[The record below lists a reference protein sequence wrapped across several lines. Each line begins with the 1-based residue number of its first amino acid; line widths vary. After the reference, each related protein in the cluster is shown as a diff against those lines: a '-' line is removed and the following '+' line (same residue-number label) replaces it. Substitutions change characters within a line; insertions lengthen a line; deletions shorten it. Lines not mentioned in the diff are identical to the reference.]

1 MDESKELQQ
10 MYTILRTT
18 IYLLLLMEFLVYV
31 PFPFMAGLQETWV
44 GSIMN
49 TVSQFLIYENLVYSR
64 LAILLITCVC
74 SIGTKAK
81 KDLEF
86 DPTKMVAIPFI
97 LGLILTLLSIFIY
110 PHLWSFRLF
119 SMPGNFTVYMFLGF
133 IGTIMMHIALDNISK
148 SIKHGLMKDRMNWE
162 NESFMQETKKITSK
176 DAINIPTLFYYKG
189 KMNKGWINIEQPFRG
204 IWVVGVPGSGKT
216 FSIIEPLIR
225 QESAKGWSMCVYDYK
240 FPVLARKLFY
250 HFEKN
255 KALGNLPKHA
265 TFNVINFV
273 DVEYSRRVNPIQN
286 HYINTVG
293 EASETAVTL
302 MEALQ
307 KGKSGGGGS
316 DDFFKK
322 AAENFLA
329 ACIYFFVNHD
339 IRPYDKEWNILHEV
353 NTKDKHGDIIHTDYY
368 YTDFDKNGNP
378 IVDTSQYDEEAFNK
392 LVERWQAEGKLVR
405 DINRMDWK
413 KNGRPAELYRYKGR
427 YADLP
432 HVLSFILL
440 DYSTIFDVLMTEE
453 KVDSLVAPF
462 VTAYTNKAMDQLEG
476 MVGTL
481 RIYVTRLVTQEAYWV
496 LSGDDFDLKISDPKN
511 PSYLLIANDPKMESI
526 ITALNAVILNRL
538 VSEVNTGEG
547 KNNPVSIIVDELP
560 TLYFNKIDRLQ
571 GTARSNKVSIALGF
585 QSKEQ
590 LEKDYGKE
598 VTAALL
604 GIFGTVVSAATN
616 NKDTVE
622 WISNDVMGKIKQLK
636 EGLSV
641 TRDQTTL
648 SLNEELQPLVPPDKI
663 SNMPAGWLCGTAA
676 RSFTPLDIK
685 KDGSIKIDMAED
697 FKPVKFFAKTNFDM
711 AAIKDEEAHYVEL
724 PKFYTFRNEREKQ
737 ELLAE
742 NFRKIRREVD
752 EVCQKVLSNINN
764 KDGNGNGTAPKA

>member
-1 MDESKELQQ
+1 MAEENQTQNQ
-10 MYTILRTT
+10 MYGLFRVV
-18 IYLLLLMEFLVYV
+18 IYILLLLEFVVYV
-31 PFPFMAGLQETWV
+31 PFPF
-44 GSIMN
+44 IMN
-49 TVSQFLIYENLVYSR
+49 GEVGWLTNFIIALARLKIYDSLIYSR
-64 LAILLITCVC
+64 LAIILVICIT

-86 DPTKMVAIPFI
+86 DPNRMVVIPFI
-97 LGLILTLLSIFIY
+97 VGLFFIITSILIY
-110 PHLWSFRLF
+110 PNIWGFRLF
-119 SMPGNFTVYMFLGF
+119 GLNANFVFYMIASF
-133 IGTIMMHIALDNISK
+133 IGVLVMHIALDNISK

-162 NESFMQETKKITSK
+162 NESWQQETKKITDK
-176 DAINIPTLFYYKG
+176 DAINIPMLFYHKG
-189 KMNKGWINIEQPFRG
+189 KMHEGWINIEQPFRG

-225 QESAKGWSMCVYDYK
+225 QEAAKGWSICVYDYK
-240 FPVLARKLFY
+240 FPTLARKLFY

-255 KALGNLPKHA
+255 KILGNLPKHA
-265 TFNVINFV
+265 TFNIINFV
-273 DVEYSRRVNPIQN
+273 DVEYSKRVNPIQN
-286 HYINTVG
+286 RYITSVG

-329 ACIYFFVNHD
+329 ACIYFFVNYD
-339 IRPYDKEWNILHEV
+339 VRPYDKDWNELNKVKE
-353 NTKDKHGDIIHTDYY
+353 KDPHTGKERVVYY
-368 YTDFDKNGNP
+368 NSDG
-378 IVDTSQYDEEAFNK
+378 EET
-392 LVERWQAEGKLVR
+392 
-405 DINRMDWK
+405 
-413 KNGRPAELYRYKGR
+413 ELYQMKGK

-432 HVLSFILL
+432 HVLSFLSE
-440 DYSTIFDVLMTEE
+440 DYETIFDVLMTDD
-453 KVDSLVAPF
+453 KVDSLIAPF
-462 VTAYTNKAMDQLEG
+462 KTALKNKAMDQLEG

-481 RIYVTRLVTQEAYWV
+481 RIYVSRLVTPEAYWV

-511 PSYLLIANDPKMESI
+511 PSYLLIANDPKMEAI

-616 NKDTVE
+616 NKETVE
-622 WISNDVMGKIKQLK
+622 WLSNDVMGKIKQLK
-636 EGLSV
+636 EGVSV

-663 SNMPAGWLCGTAA
+663 SNMPAGWLCGTSA
-676 RSFTPLDIK
+676 RSFQKLEMK
-685 KDGSIKIDMAED
+685 KDGRIDVQKSGD
-697 FKPVKFFAKTNFDM
+697 FQPVKFFGKTNFDM
-711 AAIKDEEAHYVEL
+711 AAIKEEERHYKEL
-724 PKFYTFRNEREKQ
+724 PKFYVFKSDDDKQ
-737 ELLAE
+737 EKLLE
-742 NFRKIRREVD
+742 NFRRIRQEVRL
-752 EVCQKVLSNINN
+752 VCEKVLGGPI
-764 KDGNGNGTAPKA
+764 D

>member
-1 MDESKELQQ
+1 MEESKELQQ
-10 MYTILRTT
+10 MYNILRTT
-18 IYLLLLMEFLVYV
+18 IYVLLLVEFLVFV
-31 PFPFMAGLQETWV
+31 PFPFVAEL
-44 GSIMN
+44 
-49 TVSQFLIYENLVYSR
+49 SQDSWFQKIIGTISRWLIYDNLIYSR
-64 LAILLITCVC
+64 LAVILITCVC

-86 DPTKMVAIPFI
+86 DPTRMVALPFI
-97 LGLILTLLSIFIY
+97 FGLMMTVASIFIY
-110 PHLWSFRLF
+110 PHVWDIKVFGINL
-119 SMPGNFTVYMFLGF
+119 NFVVYMLLGLV
-133 IGTIMMHIALDNISK
+133 GTLAIHVALDNISK

-162 NESFMQETKKITSK
+162 NESFEQETKRYEHK

-189 KMNKGWINIEQPFRG
+189 KMRKGWINIEQPFRG

-255 KALGNLPKHA
+255 KAHGKLPPHA

-286 HYINTVG
+286 RYINSVG

-329 ACIYFFVNHD
+329 ACIYFFVNHE
-339 IRPYDKEWNILHEV
+339 IQPYDKQWKELHEII
-353 NTKDKHGDIIHTDYY
+353 KYDKQGEEIGSDYY
-368 YTDFDKNGNP
+368 YKDFDLDGNP
-378 IVDTSQYDEEAFNK
+378 IVDLNQITVEEEQK
-392 LVERWQAEGKLVR
+392 LKAYWTKKGKKLR
-405 DINRMDWK
+405 DIKTMDWRK
-413 KNGRPAELYRYKGR
+413 DGRSAELYRYKGR

-432 HVLSFILL
+432 HVLSFLQL
-440 DYSTIFDVLMTEE
+440 EYATIFDVLMTEE

-462 VTAYTNKAMDQLEG
+462 MTAYKNKAMDQLEG

-481 RIYVTRLVTQEAYWV
+481 RIYVSRLVTPEAYWV

-571 GTARSNKVSIALGF
+571 GTARSNKVSVALGF
-585 QSKEQ
+585 QSREQ

-616 NKDTVE
+616 NKETVE
-622 WISNDVMGKIKQLK
+622 WLSNDVMGKIKQMK
-636 EGLSV
+636 EGISV

-663 SNMPAGWLCGTAA
+663 ANMPAGWLCGTTA
-676 RSFTPLDIK
+676 RAFASLKTK
-685 KDGSIKIDMAED
+685 NDGSIDISQTAD
-697 FKPVKFFAKTNFDM
+697 FRPSKFFGKTNFDM
-711 AAIKDEEAHYVEL
+711 KALAEEEKHYVEL
-724 PKFYTFRNEREKQ
+724 PKFYTFKNVKEKN
-737 ELLAE
+737 ELLAV
-742 NFRKIRREVD
+742 NFRRIRREV
-752 EVCQKVLSNINN
+752 EAVCESILGKPI
-764 KDGNGNGTAPKA
+764 

>member
-1 MDESKELQQ
+1 MHHYLQFTFRKNDMSRKKGQPHTTFARKSIRRKMEESNQLQS
-10 MYTILRTT
+10 MYNIFRFASYT
-18 IYLLLLMEFLVYV
+18 LLFIEIMVFV
-31 PFPFMAGLQETWV
+31 PFDFIPETPWALYV
-44 GSIMN
+44 
-49 TVSQFLIYENLVYSR
+49 VSMFAKLPWYDNLIYSR
-64 LAILLITCVC
+64 LAVLIMVMIT

-81 KDLEF
+81 KQIQYN
-86 DPTKMVAIPFI
+86 PTHMVAVPLISGLLVTVVSI
-97 LGLILTLLSIFIY
+97 LVYPQEWQIRFFGLNANYIL
-110 PHLWSFRLF
+110 
-119 SMPGNFTVYMFLGF
+119 YMVLAV
-133 IGTIMMHIALDNISK
+133 IGTVSIHVALDNVSK
-148 SIKHGLMKDRMNWE
+148 FIRTGMMNDRMNWE
-162 NESFMQETKKITSK
+162 NESFEQDSERCTDK
-176 DAINIPTLFYYKG
+176 DAINIPTLYYYRG
-189 KMNKGWINIEQPFRG
+189 KMRRGWINIEQPFRG

-216 FSIIEPLIR
+216 FGIIEPLIR

-255 KALGNLPKHA
+255 KAEGKLPAHA

-273 DVEYSRRVNPIQN
+273 NVEYSRRVNPIQN
-286 HYINTVG
+286 RYINSVG

-329 ACIYFFVNHD
+329 ACIFFFVNYEVM
-339 IRPYDKEWNILHEV
+339 PYDRDWVELNEEKLKGSDGRYLRDAEGNIV
-353 NTKDKHGDIIHTDYY
+353 RKYY
-368 YTDFDKNGNP
+368 YKD
-378 IVDTSQYDEEAFNK
+378 
-392 LVERWQAEGKLVR
+392 
-405 DINRMDWK
+405 
-413 KNGRPAELYRYKGR
+413 GRPAELYRYKGR

-432 HVLSFILL
+432 HVLSFLMQE
-440 DYSTIFDVLMTEE
+440 YTTIFDVLMMEE
-453 KVDSLVAPF
+453 SVASLVAPF
-462 VTAYTNKAMDQLEG
+462 KTALQNKAMDQLEG

-481 RIYVTRLVTQEAYWV
+481 RIYVSRLVTPEAFWV
-496 LSGDDFDLKISDPKN
+496 LSGDDFDLKISDPKD
-511 PSYLLIANDPKMESI
+511 PSYLLIANDPKMEAI

-604 GIFGTVVSAATN
+604 GIFGSVISATTN

-622 WISNDVMGKIKQLK
+622 WLSNDIMGKIKQVK
-636 EGLSV
+636 EGLSI
-641 TRDQTTL
+641 TKSDTTI
-648 SLNEELQPLVPPDKI
+648 SLNEELQPLVPADKI
-663 SNMPAGWLCGTAA
+663 ANMPAGWLCGTTA
-676 RSFTPLDIK
+676 RSFTPLEMKRDGRIDIK
-685 KDGSIKIDMAED
+685 NSSD
-697 FKPVKFFAKTNFDM
+697 FRPAKFFAKTDFDM
-711 AAIKDEEAHYVEL
+711 KAIKAE
-724 PKFYTFRNEREKQ
+724 EKQ
-737 ELLAE
+737 YVDLPIFYNFGSEEEKKSILMD
-742 NFRKIRREVD
+742 NFRKINKEVD
-752 EVCQKVLSNINN
+752 EMCTMLLGGDEI
-764 KDGNGNGTAPKA
+764 

>member
-1 MDESKELQQ
+1 MGEESQSLNQL
-10 MYTILRTT
+10 YALFRTF
-18 IYLLLLMEFLVYV
+18 IYVLLSLEFLVFV
-31 PFPFMAGLQETWV
+31 PFPFLV
-44 GSIMN
+44 NN
-49 TVSQFLIYENLVYSR
+49 TVPWLTTVIAKISVFGIYDSLIYSR
-64 LAILLITCVC
+64 LAVILMICIT

-86 DPTKMVAIPFI
+86 DPNRMVAIPFI
-97 LGLILTLLSIFIY
+97 IGMIFIIVGIFVY
-110 PHLWSFRLF
+110 PHIWGFRLF
-119 SMPGNFTVYMFLGF
+119 NLPCNFIVYMICSF
-133 IGTIMMHIALDNISK
+133 IGVLAMHIALDNISK

-162 NESFMQETKKITSK
+162 NESWQQETKRVTHK
-176 DAINIPTLFYYKG
+176 DAINIPMLFYHKG
-189 KMNKGWINIEQPFRG
+189 KMHDGWINIEQPFRG

-225 QESAKGWSMCVYDYK
+225 QEAAKGWSICVYDYK
-240 FPVLARKLFY
+240 FPTLARKLFY

-255 KALGNLPKHA
+255 KHHKKLPPHA
-265 TFNVINFV
+265 QFNVINFV

-286 HYINTVG
+286 RYINSVG

-329 ACIYFFVNHD
+329 ACIFFFVNYD
-339 IRPYDKEWNILHEV
+339 VRCYDKDWNEIREV
-353 NTKDKHGDIIHTDYY
+353 EEVDPDTGEIKYSYLDKD
-368 YTDFDKNGNP
+368 GNP
-378 IVDTSQYDEEAFNK
+378 T
-392 LVERWQAEGKLVR
+392 
-405 DINRMDWK
+405 
-413 KNGRPAELYRYKGR
+413 ELHRKKGR
-427 YADLP
+427 FADLP
-432 HVLSFILL
+432 HVLSFLMEE
-440 DYSTIFDVLMTEE
+440 YGTIFDVLMTDD
-453 KVDSLVAPF
+453 KVDSLIAPF
-462 VTAYTNKAMDQLEG
+462 KTALKNKAMDQLEG

-481 RIYVTRLVTQEAYWV
+481 RIYVSRLVTPEAYWV

-511 PSYLLIANDPKMESI
+511 PAYLLIANDPKMEAI

-604 GIFGTVVSAATN
+604 GIFGTVVSASTN

-622 WISNDVMGKIKQLK
+622 WLSNDVMGKIKQLK
-636 EGLSV
+636 EGVSV

-676 RSFTPLDIK
+676 RSFSKLEMKRDGRIDIQNS
-685 KDGSIKIDMAED
+685 GD
-697 FKPVKFFAKTNFDM
+697 FQPVKFFCKTNFDM
-711 AAIKDEEAHYVEL
+711 DAINEEEKHYHEL
-724 PKFYTFRNEREKQ
+724 PKFYVFKDDKEK
-737 ELLAE
+737 
-742 NFRKIRREVD
+742 
-752 EVCQKVLSNINN
+752 QKVLDDNFRRIRQEVKMVCDRVLNN
-764 KDGNGNGTAPKA
+764 NQPDTPPEQ

>member
-1 MDESKELQQ
+1 MEESKELQQ
-10 MYTILRTT
+10 MYSVLRTT
-18 IYLLLLMEFLVYV
+18 IYLLLFLEFAVYV
-31 PFPFMAGLQETWV
+31 PFPFIRNCGIGWV
-44 GSIMN
+44 KDLFNTIGSW
-49 TVSQFLIYENLVYSR
+49 LIYKNLVYSR
-64 LAILLITCVC
+64 LAIILVTCIC

-86 DPTKMVAIPFI
+86 DPVRQVALPFI
-97 LGLILTLLSIFIY
+97 FGLIFTIISIYSYPLMWKFRLFGLHSNFILYMLLGLIGILCI
-110 PHLWSFRLF
+110 H
-119 SMPGNFTVYMFLGF
+119 V
-133 IGTIMMHIALDNISK
+133 ALDNISK
-148 SIKHGLMKDRMNWE
+148 SMKHGLMKDRMNWE
-162 NESFMQETKKITSK
+162 NESFMQETKRNTHK
-176 DAINIPTLFYYKG
+176 DAISIPTLFYYKG
-189 KMNKGWINIEQPFRG
+189 KMHDGWINIEQPFRG

-225 QESAKGWSMCVYDYK
+225 QEAAKGWSMCVYDYK

-250 HFEKN
+250 HFEKS
-255 KALGNLPKHA
+255 KAHGKLPEHA

-286 HYINTVG
+286 RYISSVG

-307 KGKSGGGGS
+307 KGKSGGGGA

-329 ACIYFFVNHD
+329 ACIYFFVNYEIH
-339 IRPYDKEWNILHEV
+339 PYDKAWNELHEV
-353 NTKDKHGDIIHTDYY
+353 IKKEKNGDETSFYY
-368 YTDFDKNGNP
+368 YKDFDRDGNP
-378 IVDTSQYDEEAFNK
+378 IVERNRLAEDVYEEMVSEWTAK
-392 LVERWQAEGKLVR
+392 GKKVR
-405 DINRMDWK
+405 DYTSIKWETE
-413 KNGRPAELYRYKGR
+413 GRPAECYRYKGR
-427 YADLP
+427 NADLP
-432 HVLSFILL
+432 HVLSFLQL
-440 DYSTIFDVLMTEE
+440 EYATIFDVLMTEE

-462 VTAYTNKAMDQLEG
+462 MTAYKNKAMDQLEG

-481 RIYVTRLVTQEAYWV
+481 RIYVSRLVTPEAYWV
-496 LSGDDFDLKISDPKN
+496 LSGDDFDLKISDPQN
-511 PSYLLIANDPKMESI
+511 PAYLLIANDPKMESI

-571 GTARSNKVSIALGF
+571 GTARSNKVSVALGF
-585 QSKEQ
+585 QSREQ

-616 NKDTVE
+616 NKETVE

-636 EGLSV
+636 EGVSV

-663 SNMPAGWLCGTAA
+663 SNMPAGWLCGTSA
-676 RSFTPLDIK
+676 RSFNALKMKD
-685 KDGSIKIDMAED
+685 DGSIRIDDAAD
-697 FKPVKFFAKTNFDM
+697 FQPVKFFAKTNFDM
-711 AAIKDEEAHYVEL
+711 KALAEEEKHYVEL
-724 PKFYTFRNEREKQ
+724 PKFYTFKNIKEKN
-737 ELLAE
+737 ELLAL
-742 NFRKIRREVD
+742 NFRKIRREVE
-752 EVCQKVLSNINN
+752 EVCEAVL
-764 KDGNGNGTAPKA
+764 GLRT

>member
-1 MDESKELQQ
+1 MSEESQSLNQL
-10 MYTILRTT
+10 YTLFRAV
-18 IYLLLLMEFLVYV
+18 IYIMLALEFLVYV
-31 PFPFMAGLQETWV
+31 PFPAIVEGRVPWFTDIVRRIAQNGIYDT
-44 GSIMN
+44 
-49 TVSQFLIYENLVYSR
+49 LIYSR
-64 LAILLITCVC
+64 LAVILMICVT

-86 DPTKMVAIPFI
+86 DPTRMVAIPFI
-97 LGLILTLLSIFIY
+97 IGLMLIIGGIVVY
-110 PHLWSFRLF
+110 PHIWSFRLWGL
-119 SMPGNFTVYMFLGF
+119 PVNFIVYMICSF
-133 IGTIMMHIALDNISK
+133 IGVVAMHIALDNISK

-162 NESFMQETKKITSK
+162 NESWQQETKRVMDK
-176 DAINIPTLFYYKG
+176 DAINIPMVFYHKG
-189 KMNKGWINIEQPFRG
+189 RMHHGWINIEQPFRG

-225 QESAKGWSMCVYDYK
+225 QEAAKGWSICVYDYK
-240 FPVLARKLFY
+240 FPTLARKLFY

-255 KALGNLPKHA
+255 KYYGKLPPHA
-265 TFNVINFV
+265 QFNVINFV

-286 HYINTVG
+286 RYINSVG

-322 AAENFLA
+322 SAENFLA
-329 ACIYFFVNHD
+329 ACIFFFVNHD
-339 IRPYDKEWNILHEV
+339 VRPYDKDWNELREV
-353 NTKDKHGDIIHTDYY
+353 EEVDPDTGEVTSKF
-368 YTDFDKNGNP
+368 FDRDGN
-378 IVDTSQYDEEAFNK
+378 
-392 LVERWQAEGKLVR
+392 
-405 DINRMDWK
+405 
-413 KNGRPAELYRYKGR
+413 PAELYRRKGR

-432 HVLSFILL
+432 HVLSFLME
-440 DYSTIFDVLMTEE
+440 DYATVFDVLMSDD
-453 KVDSLVAPF
+453 KIDSLVAPF
-462 VTAYTNKAMDQLEG
+462 KTALKNKAMDQLEG

-481 RIYVTRLVTQEAYWV
+481 RIYVSRLVTPEAYWV

-511 PSYLLIANDPKMESI
+511 PAYLLIANDPKMEAI

-616 NKDTVE
+616 NKETVE
-622 WISNDVMGKIKQLK
+622 WLSNDVMGKIKQLK
-636 EGLSV
+636 EGVSV

-663 SNMPAGWLCGTAA
+663 ANMPAGWLCGTAA
-676 RSFTPLDIK
+676 RSFTPLKTK
-685 KDGSIKIDMAED
+685 KDGSINIQQAGD
-697 FKPVKFFAKTNFDM
+697 FQPVKFFCKTNFDM
-711 AAIKDEEAHYVEL
+711 AAIKEEEKHYQEL
-724 PKFYTFRNEREKQ
+724 PKFYVFKNEKEKQ
-737 ELLAE
+737 RVLDE
-742 NFRKIRREVD
+742 NFRRIRQEVRM
-752 EVCQKVLSNINN
+752 VCEKVLGGG
-764 KDGNGNGTAPKA
+764 DFPDDFPQ

>member
-1 MDESKELQQ
+1 MEETNQLQT
-10 MYTILRTT
+10 MYTIFRITVYT
-18 IYLLLLMEFLVYV
+18 LLFFEIMIYV
-31 PFPFMAGLQETWV
+31 PFPFVPQSPWMLHA
-44 GSIMN
+44 
-49 TVSQFLIYENLVYSR
+49 VSMFAKLPWYDNLIYSR
-64 LAILLITCVC
+64 LAVLVMVMIT

-81 KDLEF
+81 KQIQYN
-86 DPTKMVAIPFI
+86 PTHMVAFPLIG
-97 LGLILTLLSIFIY
+97 GLLLTVASIIVYPHVWSPRFFGINANYLVYIILSIV
-110 PHLWSFRLF
+110 
-119 SMPGNFTVYMFLGF
+119 GTVSVN
-133 IGTIMMHIALDNISK
+133 TALDNVSK
-148 SIKHGLMKDRMNWE
+148 FIRTGMMKDRMNWE
-162 NESFMQETKKITSK
+162 NEAFEQDAERCMHK
-176 DAINIPTLFYYKG
+176 DAITIPTLYYYRG
-189 KMNKGWINIEQPFRG
+189 KMRKGWINIEQPFRG

-255 KALGNLPKHA
+255 KALGKLPPHA

-273 DVEYSRRVNPIQN
+273 NVEYSRRVNPIQN
-286 HYINTVG
+286 RYINSVG

-329 ACIYFFVNHD
+329 ACIFFFVNYEVM
-339 IRPYDKEWNILHEV
+339 PYDKQWNELREEKLKGP
-353 NTKDKHGDIIHTDYY
+353 NGKYLRDE
-368 YTDFDKNGNP
+368 NGN
-378 IVDTSQYDEEAFNK
+378 IVKKFYYPDGREAEF
-392 LVERWQAEGKLVR
+392 
-405 DINRMDWK
+405 
-413 KNGRPAELYRYKGR
+413 YRYKGR

-432 HVLSFILL
+432 HVLQFLMQE
-440 DYSTIFDVLMTEE
+440 YTTIFDILMMEE
-453 KVDSLVAPF
+453 KVAPLIAPF
-462 VTAYTNKAMDQLEG
+462 KTALQHKAMDQLEG

-481 RIYVTRLVTQEAYWV
+481 RIYVSRLVTPEAYWV
-496 LSGDDFDLKISDPKN
+496 LSGDDFDLKISDPKD
-511 PSYLLIANDPKMESI
+511 PSYLLIANDPKMEAI

-604 GIFGTVVSAATN
+604 GIFGSVICATTN

-622 WISNDVMGKIKQLK
+622 WLSNDIMGKIKQVK
-636 EGLSV
+636 EGLSI
-641 TRDQTTL
+641 TKSDTTI
-648 SLNEELQPLVPPDKI
+648 SLNEELQPLVPADKI
-663 SNMPAGWLCGTAA
+663 ANMSAGWLCGTTA
-676 RSFTPLDIK
+676 RSFTPLEMK
-685 KDGSIKIDMAED
+685 KDGRIDIKNAGD
-697 FKPVKFFAKTNFDM
+697 FRPAKFFAKTNFDM
-711 AAIKDEEAHYVEL
+711 DAIKAEEKQYVEL
-724 PKFYTFRNEREKQ
+724 PILYNFGSEEDKQ
-737 ELLAE
+737 EILLQ
-742 NFRKIRREVD
+742 NFRRINKEVD
-752 EVCQKVLSNINN
+752 DMCAKLLGGDELLE
-764 KDGNGNGTAPKA
+764 

>member
-1 MDESKELQQ
+1 MSEESQSLNQL
-10 MYTILRTT
+10 YTLFRAVIYIL
-18 IYLLLLMEFLVYV
+18 LGLEFMVFV
-31 PFPFMAGLQETWV
+31 PFPFMLEREVPWLV
-44 GSIMN
+44 
-49 TVSQFLIYENLVYSR
+49 TVIAKISQFGIYDSLIYSR
-64 LAILLITCVC
+64 LAVILMICVT

-86 DPTKMVAIPFI
+86 DPTRMVALPFI
-97 LGLILTLLSIFIY
+97 IGLIFVIVGIIVY
-110 PHLWSFRLF
+110 PNIWSFCLFRL
-119 SMPGNFTVYMFLGF
+119 PVNFIVYMICSF
-133 IGTIMMHIALDNISK
+133 IGVVAIHIALDNISK

-162 NESFMQETKKITSK
+162 NESWQQETKKITSK
-176 DAINIPTLFYYKG
+176 DAINIPMEFYYKG
-189 KMNKGWINIEQPFRG
+189 KMHDGWINIEQPFRG

-225 QESAKGWSMCVYDYK
+225 QEAAKGWSICVYDYK
-240 FPVLARKLFY
+240 FPTLARKLFY

-255 KALGNLPKHA
+255 KYYGKLPEHA
-265 TFNVINFV
+265 QFNVINFV

-286 HYINTVG
+286 RYINSVG

-307 KGKSGGGGS
+307 KGKSGGGGA

-329 ACIYFFVNHD
+329 ACIFFFVNYD
-339 IRPYDKEWNILHEV
+339 VRSYDKNWVELKEV
-353 NTKDKHGDIIHTDYY
+353 EDTDPDTGDVTYSY
-368 YTDFDKNGNP
+368 F
-378 IVDTSQYDEEAFNK
+378 YDD
-392 LVERWQAEGKLVR
+392 GT
-405 DINRMDWK
+405 
-413 KNGRPAELYRYKGR
+413 PAELYRKKGR

-432 HVLSFILL
+432 HVLSFLMEE
-440 DYSTIFDVLMTEE
+440 YATVFDVLMSDD
-453 KVDSLVAPF
+453 KVDSLIAPF
-462 VTAYTNKAMDQLEG
+462 KTALKNKAMDQLEG

-481 RIYVTRLVTQEAYWV
+481 RIYVSRLVTPEAYWV

-511 PSYLLIANDPKMESI
+511 PSYLLIANDPKMEAI

-547 KNNPVSIIVDELP
+547 KNNPVGIIVDELT

-604 GIFGTVVSAATN
+604 GIFGTVVSASTN

-622 WISNDVMGKIKQLK
+622 WLSNDVMGKIKQLK
-636 EGLSV
+636 EGVSV
-641 TRDQTTL
+641 TRSETTL

-663 SNMPAGWLCGTAA
+663 SNMSAGWLCGTAA
-676 RSFTPLDIK
+676 RSFNKLKTK
-685 KDGSIKIDMAED
+685 KDGSIDVQLAED
-697 FKPVKFFAKTNFDM
+697 FQPVKFFCKTKFDM
-711 AAIKDEEAHYVEL
+711 KALGEEEKYYQEL
-724 PKFYTFRNEREKQ
+724 PKFYVFKNEKEKREV
-737 ELLAE
+737 LDE
-742 NFRKIRREVD
+742 NFRRIRQEVRL
-752 EVCQKVLSNINN
+752 VCEKVMAENGLAKAEEDNN
-764 KDGNGNGTAPKA
+764 NN